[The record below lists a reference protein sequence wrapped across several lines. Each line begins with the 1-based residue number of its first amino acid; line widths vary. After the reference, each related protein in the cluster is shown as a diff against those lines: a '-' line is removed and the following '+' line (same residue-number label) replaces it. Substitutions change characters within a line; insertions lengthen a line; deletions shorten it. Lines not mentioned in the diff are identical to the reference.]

1 MMRLRPAVA
10 GLAMLACLA
19 ATAGKA
25 QQAESIDFSTSAI
38 SNFRIGSS
46 QTRFGPLEF
55 VSGFEIASRDR
66 RFGGISGFR
75 FLEPGGAFLAIS
87 DTGRWITGTI
97 ARDGDGVPTGL
108 DGLSVQA
115 METGGQALSDD
126 PDIRDA
132 EGLAIAADRAIVS
145 FERQHR
151 VEAYALQPEAMGGPV
166 EEIDFL
172 IPRAELRN
180 NAGLE
185 TIVATDPA
193 GEHGGA
199 LIVVAERS
207 IDRDGNIFAAILG
220 GPHRG
225 IFKVARTDEFDVTDG
240 AMLPGGD
247 LLLLERSFAFT
258 RGVAMRL
265 RRIPAAELRA
275 GSLARGEGL
284 FSANMTFRIDNMEGL
299 DVWQRAD
306 GATMV
311 SIVSDDNQSFLQRTL
326 YLEFVLTD
334 D

>member
-1 MMRLRPAVA
+1 MMRLRPAAA
-10 GLAMLACLA
+10 GLALLACLA
-19 ATAGKA
+19 ATAHA
-25 QQAESIDFSTSAI
+25 QQAEPVDFSTSSI

-55 VSGFEIASRDR
+55 VGGFEIASRDG

-75 FLEPGGAFLAIS
+75 FLQPGGAFLAIS

-97 ARDGDGVPTGL
+97 ARDADGVPTGL
-108 DGLSVQA
+108 DALSVQA
-115 METGGQALSDD
+115 METGGQALSGD

-132 EGLAIAADRAIVS
+132 EGLAIAGDRAIVS
-145 FERQHR
+145 FERRHR
-151 VEAYALQPEAMGGPV
+151 VEAYALQPDAMGGPV
-166 EEIDFL
+166 ETIDFL
-172 IPRAELRN
+172 IPRSELRN

-185 TIVATDPA
+185 TVVATDPA

-275 GSLARGEGL
+275 GSLARGEAL
-284 FSANMTFRIDNMEGL
+284 LSANMTFRIDNMEGL

-326 YLEFVLTD
+326 YLEFELVE
-334 D
+334 